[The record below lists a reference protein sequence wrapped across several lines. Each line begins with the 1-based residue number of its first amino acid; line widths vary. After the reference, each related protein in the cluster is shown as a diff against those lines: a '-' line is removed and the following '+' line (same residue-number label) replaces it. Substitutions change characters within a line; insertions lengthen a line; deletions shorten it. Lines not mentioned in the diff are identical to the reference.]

1 MDSVEFVSVEV
12 FGHASLEVFGHAADG
27 LFALVVSG
35 YGGFA
40 VALLQTVGT
49 EL

>member
-1 MDSVEFVSVEV
+1 MKGCHSGSLFQSVLFEI
-12 FGHASLEVFGHAADG
+12 LGHAADG
-27 LFALVVSG
+27 LFALIISG